1 MATSIFS
8 NFHKILMKFVKLSL
22 HSDSLINRTKQQEAK
37 KLGLLPWKK
46 TKAKTVEDLLLTN
59 YNQYFRLAYS
69 YVHNNDDA
77 ADIVQNAAYKAI
89 KNSSQLKEQQY
100 ASTWLYRIVINEIFT
115 FCSQKKTESL
125 EYPEEPSQED
135 SYEDIDLKQALES
148 LPLEEKMIVELK
160 YFEDMK
166 LEEIAAI
173 LDLNFNTVKSRL
185 YRSLKK
191 LRLMLEEDSIYA
203 EPSSRSDS
211 AGT

>member
-1 MATSIFS
+1 M
-8 NFHKILMKFVKLSL
+8 
-22 HSDSLINRTKQQEAK
+22 
-37 KLGLLPWKK
+37 GLLPWKK

-69 YVHNNDDA
+69 YVHNDDDA

-115 FCSQKKTESL
+115 FCGQKKTESL

-173 LDLNFNTVKSRL
+173 LDLNVNTVKSRL

-191 LRLMLEEDSIYA
+191 LRLMLEEDWIYA
-203 EPSSRSDS
+203 EPFSRSDS